1 MLGHALM
8 GSMEVV
14 GRSQT
19 RYNTK
24 ALCTAIGIACER
36 YRLKHNRWPEK
47 LDDLAEFG
55 ISKGLTDPFDGN
67 PLRYQRAE
75 NGIVIDSIGPD
86 GIDNNGDVLGSSR
99 PGDVGFRLW
108 NAISRTVPMA
118 PKPKFDDDE
127 FDGK

>member
-1 MLGHALM
+1 
-8 GSMEVV
+8 
-14 GRSQT
+14 
-19 RYNTK
+19 
-24 ALCTAIGIACER
+24 
-36 YRLKHNRWPEK
+36 
-47 LDDLAEFG
+47 
-55 ISKGLTDPFDGN
+55 
-67 PLRYQRAE
+67 LRYQRAE
-75 NGIVIDSIGPD
+75 N